1 MNPIITCKLQNLY
14 GSADRHKE
22 PSGIQAMFIS
32 GSRAN
37 QIRSIPNPLC
47 WQIAEEVGAKRR
59 LHKWNVCKAMS
70 LLCWNIPRPRN
81 PPWLL
86 KHGRISIIEFSN
98 SSQHPPWWFVRPLV
112 SLFPK
117 GSHPWTSSAFVAQ
130 FTDPWK
136 SISVVLT
143 SDIFGYIW
151 PCVCSSWTSLL
162 EALPIRLAGLS
173 SPESQITNT
182 TSSCS
187 KDRICRDC
195 PCWTLEALETL
206 WSFCPERVNT
216 TRLVGVLIHLD
227 TIDTQICSKFLGAST
242 LPSTTGL
249 RRKISDFVSM
259 WRFCGLFLRHCFL
272 PNVAGF
278 GVVKSPGKVWKLVDW
293 EDWLNVQATPYPE
306 IKNVLWLPFLST

>member
-130 FTDPWK
+130 FTDPRK

-143 SDIFGYIW
+143 SNIFGIIW

-182 TSSCS
+182 TSSHLPVQKTEFVGTVHVGHWRHWRHCEAS
-187 KDRICRDC
+187 TRTRQYN
-195 PCWTLEALETL
+195 TLGG
-206 WSFCPERVNT
+206 S
-216 TRLVGVLIHLD
+216 LD
-227 TIDTQICSKFLGAST
+227 TSWHYWY
-242 LPSTTGL
+242 PN
-249 RRKISDFVSM
+249 
-259 WRFCGLFLRHCFL
+259 LF
-272 PNVAGF
+272 
-278 GVVKSPGKVWKLVDW
+278 
-293 EDWLNVQATPYPE
+293 
-306 IKNVLWLPFLST
+306 

>member
-117 GSHPWTSSAFVAQ
+117 GSHPWTSSAVVAQ

-143 SDIFGYIW
+143 SDIFGIIW
-151 PCVCSSWTSLL
+151 PCVAALLGLLCWKPFQSALQDSLRLKVRSQTPHLPVQKAEFVTVHVGHWRHWRHCEASVQNASIQHAWWESWYILTLLIPKSVLSSSELQHFRQ
-162 EALPIRLAGLS
+162 RLAFGGRFPTLFRCGDS
-173 SPESQITNT
+173 AVSFSGTA
-182 TSSCS
+182 SCQTWQDLVS
-187 KDRICRDC
+187 WK
-195 PCWTLEALETL
+195 ALER
-206 WSFCPERVNT
+206 SE
-216 TRLVGVLIHLD
+216 
-227 TIDTQICSKFLGAST
+227 S
-242 LPSTTGL
+242 
-249 RRKISDFVSM
+249 
-259 WRFCGLFLRHCFL
+259 
-272 PNVAGF
+272 
-278 GVVKSPGKVWKLVDW
+278 
-293 EDWLNVQATPYPE
+293 
-306 IKNVLWLPFLST
+306 

>member
-206 WSFCPERVNT
+206 WSFNQNASIQHAWWESWYILTLLIPKSVLSSSELQHFRQRLAFGGRFPTLFRCGDSAVSFSGTASCQTWQDLVSWKALER
-216 TRLVGVLIHLD
+216 
-227 TIDTQICSKFLGAST
+227 SES
-242 LPSTTGL
+242 
-249 RRKISDFVSM
+249 
-259 WRFCGLFLRHCFL
+259 
-272 PNVAGF
+272 
-278 GVVKSPGKVWKLVDW
+278 
-293 EDWLNVQATPYPE
+293 
-306 IKNVLWLPFLST
+306 